1 MMSANCCWTGAV
13 RVRHAGSM
21 LRTVHGA
28 AVEPDP
34 TEAGRPTAQGTSLT
48 QRRVVDFGLVNS
60 ARCR

>member
-1 MMSANCCWTGAV
+1 
-13 RVRHAGSM
+13 M

>member
-1 MMSANCCWTGAV
+1 
-13 RVRHAGSM
+13 M

-28 AVEPDP
+28 AVEPTPFD
-34 TEAGRPTAQGTSLT
+34 ARRTAAVGAPLT